1 MKNAKKSYYMKN
13 AKKSKYMKM
22 LKNQGLFTVC

>member
-22 LKNQGLFTVC
+22 LKNQGLFTVY